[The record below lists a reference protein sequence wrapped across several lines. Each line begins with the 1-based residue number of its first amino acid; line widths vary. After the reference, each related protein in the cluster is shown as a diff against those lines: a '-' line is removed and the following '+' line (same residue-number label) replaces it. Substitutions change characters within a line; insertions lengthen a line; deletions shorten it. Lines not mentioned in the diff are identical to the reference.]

1 MPVKFRCPECR
12 RLIAVPTK
20 MVGKTIN
27 CPHNGCLVQ
36 VRPEEVLSDGA
47 GGPAT
52 LFSAPMKLSEEAA
65 QLAATQGEYTA
76 GQNGSKPATTVDR
89 PAEGGQWLRRNVA
102 RFIPGG
108 GGATATLAADGR
120 LPELKL
126 QEGKAGHA
134 AGEAEATNP
143 LVMIGVLCLSFVM
156 STALLLVD
164 FGTPNSSNRQALAR
178 QRLVEFYEQT
188 KGPLA
193 PYQQYLR
200 SAQRAHA
207 RGDEPTEQQMY
218 RQVLQLLRAEGR
230 SRYASVTR
238 TPSEDRELEKL
249 LATLMAEE

>member
-20 MVGKTIN
+20 LVGTMIN

-36 VRPEEVLSDGA
+36 VRPDEVLSDG
-47 GGPAT
+47 GNGPAT
-52 LFSAPMKLSEEAA
+52 LFSAPMKLSEDAAELEAA
-65 QLAATQGEYTA
+65 RGES
-76 GQNGSKPATTVDR
+76 GHSQNGSKLAAADDR
-89 PAEGGQWLRRNVA
+89 ETSGGQWLRRNVA

-108 GGATATLAADGR
+108 GGSTATLAADGR

-126 QEGKAGHA
+126 QEGKANQG
-134 AGEAEATNP
+134 AGEAEANP
-143 LVMIGVLCLSFVM
+143 LVMIGVLCLSFVI
-156 STALLLVD
+156 SVALLLYD
-164 FGTPNSSNRQALAR
+164 FGTPNASNQQARAR
-178 QRLVEFYEQT
+178 QRLVEFYEQA

-200 SAQRAHA
+200 NAQRAHA

-218 RQVLQLLRAEGR
+218 REVLQLLRAEGR

-249 LATLMAEE
+249 LATLMTEE